1 MSKEKPTNVAASI
14 RQKLLNLSHSQ
25 GRPFDEVLQF
35 YAMERF
41 LYRISLSEH
50 NDKLI
55 LKGALMLIAWQA
67 PSSRPTADLDFL
79 GRHANDPEAI
89 VAMVKKICSEVV
101 EDDGLTFSTE
111 SIAAEL
117 ITEDAD
123 YQGVRVRF
131 MGTLENAR
139 IPMQLDIGF
148 GDILLPGP
156 LTMDYPTLL
165 NLPKPVIYGYTRESS
180 IAEKL
185 EAMVKLGIANSRMKD
200 FYDIWYLSRWF
211 DFDSTELARAITA
224 TFNKRG
230 TKLSQPP
237 MIFSAEF
244 TENSQKQLQWSAFVK
259 KSGLAGAPATM
270 GQVIQELKRFLL
282 PIIDAV
288 VSGESVRESWSP
300 KDGWQKVI

>member
-50 NDKLI
+50 KNQLI

-79 GRHANDPEAI
+79 GRHANDPEA
-89 VAMVKKICSEVV
+89 VAAMVKEICSEVV
-101 EDDGLTFSTE
+101 EDDGLTFSPE
-111 SIAAEL
+111 SIIAEF

-123 YQGVRVRF
+123 YKGVRVRF
-131 MGTLENAR
+131 MGNLENAR

-165 NLPKPVIYGYTRESS
+165 NLPKPVIYGYSRESS

-211 DFDSTELARAITA
+211 DFDSTDLAKAITA
-224 TFNKRG
+224 TFNRRG
-230 TKLSQPP
+230 TKLSQPT

-244 TENSQKQLQWSAFVK
+244 IENTQKQLQWSAFVK
-259 KSGLAGAPATM
+259 KSRLAGAPATI
-270 GQVIQELKRFLL
+270 GHVVQELKRFLV

-300 KDGWQKVI
+300 TDGWQKVI